1 MIRFTRQTLAE
12 ARAHLAPMMGNPK
25 WDISDGM
32 YSVDELL
39 GRGVAFAAADDDG
52 PLMLIVVEQVQHAN
66 GRELVIRVARQLA
79 GNGDLTERILPEIE
93 RVFGYGCKAVTIYTR
108 RAGLVRKLQ
117 AAGYGETAVL
127 MRKAL
132 P

>member
-1 MIRFTRQTLAE
+1 MIRFTRLSLAE
-12 ARAHLAPMMGNPK
+12 TRAYLAPMLGNPK
-25 WDISDGM
+25 WDTSDGL
-32 YSVDELL
+32 YDVDGLV
-39 GRGVAFAAADDDG
+39 GGGVGFAAADDDG
-52 PLMLIVVEQVQHAN
+52 PLMVIVIQQVDHAN

-93 RVFGYGCKAVTIYTR
+93 RQFGFGCNQVTIYTR
-108 RAGLVRKLQ
+108 RPGLLRKLE
-117 AAGYGETAVL
+117 AAGYAETAVM